1 MAGRAATIDE
11 MERKVIQSLDDVP
24 LLHIRR

>member
-11 MERKVIQSLDDVP
+11 MERKVISCLDDVP